1 MKKTEFIVTKR
12 LENDIKRLVAKGKDE
27 FEIAL
32 ILNKKQSYIIKCF
45 EKLGL

>member
-1 MKKTEFIVTKR
+1 MKKDKFFVSKR

-32 ILNKKQSYIIKCF
+32 ILGKKQSYVIKCF
-45 EKLGL
+45 EYLGI